1 MRAVALN
8 ASSISLSNDK
18 YISLEIN
25 TNLPMSSKS
34 GLGPRNKDD
43 ERDNNLLLEERQQI
57 GKSKVD

>member
-1 MRAVALN
+1 
-8 ASSISLSNDK
+8 LSNDK